1 MFAGDLLIPILMI
14 VGGRMMWKH
23 PPKSVNELIGYR
35 TARSMKNTD
44 TWEFAQNHCG
54 RLWWKIG
61 LVMLIPSGLIHIPF
75 YNCSENTIRAL
86 GGILCTVQIIVLV
99 VSIFPTEMALKN
111 TFTDEGIRR

>member
-1 MFAGDLLIPILMI
+1 MFASDLLIPILMI

-23 PPKSVNELIGYR
+23 PPKSVNGLIGYR

-44 TWEFAQNHCG
+44 TWKFAQNHCG

-61 LVMLIPSGLIHIPF
+61 LVMLIPSGLIHVPF
-75 YNCSENTIRAL
+75 YNCSENTIGVL
-86 GGILCTVQIIVLV
+86 GGILCTVQTIVLV

-111 TFTDEGIRR
+111 NFTDEGIRR